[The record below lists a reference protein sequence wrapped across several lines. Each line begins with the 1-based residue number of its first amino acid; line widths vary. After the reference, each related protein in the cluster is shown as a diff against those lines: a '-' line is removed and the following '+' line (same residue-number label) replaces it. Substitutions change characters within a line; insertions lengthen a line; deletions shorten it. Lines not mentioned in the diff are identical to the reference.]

1 VAIVAVTP
9 LATVADL
16 TARGVTLAAD
26 EETLVGTYIES
37 VSAAVRDAAG
47 VPISQAVSTVVLA
60 GTGDR
65 LLRLPGLPVTAVD
78 TVLLDG
84 EPVTDWS
91 LKRTLGGL
99 WRASGWQAVP
109 CGEPSEVTVQDM
121 THGLAVVPADLVDLV
136 CRITAAVLVAYRSE
150 SGGTGLAAKDVRAER
165 IGDYQVT
172 YGDDGRLTE
181 LELPDYLRE
190 RLAARFGGGAA
201 VVRTR

>member
-1 VAIVAVTP
+1 MALTP

-16 TARGVTLAAD
+16 TARGVTVAEA
-26 EETLVGTYIES
+26 EIALVGTYIES
-37 VSAAVRDAAG
+37 VSSAVRDAAG

-65 LLRLPGLPVTAVD
+65 LLRLPGLPVTAVGSI
-78 TVLLDG
+78 LLDG
-84 EPVTDWS
+84 EAVTDWV
-91 LKRTLGGL
+91 LKRSLGGL
-99 WRASGWQAVP
+99 WRACGWQAWA
-109 CGEPSEVTVQDM
+109 CGEPSEVTVEDM

-136 CRITAAVLVAYRSE
+136 CRITAAILVAYRS
-150 SGGTGLAAKDVRAER
+150 SADGTGLAAKDIRAER

-172 YGDDGRLTE
+172 YGDDGHLTE

>member
-1 VAIVAVTP
+1 MALTP

-16 TARGVTLAAD
+16 TARGVTVAEA
-26 EETLVGTYIES
+26 EIPLVGTYFES
-37 VSAAVRDAAG
+37 VSSAVRDAAG

-65 LLRLPGLPVTAVD
+65 LLRLPGLPVTAVAS
-78 TVLLDG
+78 VKLDG
-84 EPVTDWS
+84 EAITDWV

-99 WRASGWQAVP
+99 WRACGWQARV
-109 CGEPSEVTVQDM
+109 CGEPSEVEVVQ
-121 THGLAVVPADLVDLV
+121 THGLPVVPADLVDLV
-136 CRITAAVLVAYRSE
+136 CRITAAILVAYRAE
-150 SGGTGLAAKDVRAER
+150 AGGTGLAAKDIRAER

-181 LELPDYLRE
+181 LELPEYLRE